1 MQRQKHES
9 CTDCGRR
16 QVKSSVQVW
25 VLLSIFS
32 ISCLFAT
39 EIPRLYKKRSE
50 FLNPQLMFRNS
61 YRISDPS
68 LRQEVV
74 DRKWAVKCQS
84 NFFVKSLEWILDVAL
99 NPGYTCQDHFPKSKW
114 NTSLSWPVTPEGS
127 WYKPSNS
134 VFIDTIFAKQPRE
147 SNQVWERLKKES
159 EDRGPS
165 IYCFM

>member
-1 MQRQKHES
+1 
-9 CTDCGRR
+9 
-16 QVKSSVQVW
+16 
-25 VLLSIFS
+25 
-32 ISCLFAT
+32 
-39 EIPRLYKKRSE
+39 
-50 FLNPQLMFRNS
+50 MFRNS

-114 NTSLSWPVTPEGS
+114 SISLSWPVTPEGS

-147 SNQVWERLKKES
+147 SNQVWERLRKRVRTGVHQFTVSCRLKAELRKSLRQKRSVKYAKENENKWIKLIWS
-159 EDRGPS
+159 PR
-165 IYCFM
+165 